1 MQCGD
6 FAKGFARVRC
16 DERSHEYLLAF
27 SCKGRWFCPSCHQ
40 KKVQVFGAMLA
51 ESILAVE
58 PHRHFTFTIPE
69 MLRPYFRFHRG
80 LLKQL
85 CRIAHQCVSDFLRD
99 AFGDAG
105 GVANAAHDGVPAIV
119 MAIHT
124 FGEYLDFHPH
134 FHALVADGLFDCEGK
149 FHVMRAGE
157 QGDKTDAHLAGNHAA
172 LEQLFRARVIAF
184 LAEAGL
190 LPLDRA
196 RMLRSWVHSG
206 FQVHQ
211 SRRIAANECQDIE
224 RLAQYIVRN
233 PFSIAQMQANRSG
246 DSILYRSGMNA
257 KIKRNFQ
264 VFSACDFIAAVTQH
278 IPDKRF
284 QMVRY
289 YGWYSNKMRGQRR
302 KRAEEEAAREL
313 AATAELWHGALANVA
328 IEVIEHRACTP
339 RRIPSRSW
347 RELIKKVWEVD
358 PLLCPQCHHEM
369 RIVSLINYAQI
380 IERIL
385 RHVGMWASELW
396 INGVRMAPSTGPP
409 VTETIER
416 GQLVIEPWLDAPM
429 PDYDCGL

>member
-1 MQCGD
+1 
-6 FAKGFARVRC
+6 
-16 DERSHEYLLAF
+16 
-27 SCKGRWFCPSCHQ
+27 
-40 KKVQVFGAMLA
+40 
-51 ESILAVE
+51 
-58 PHRHFTFTIPE
+58 
-69 MLRPYFRFHRG
+69 
-80 LLKQL
+80 
-85 CRIAHQCVSDFLRD
+85 
-99 AFGDAG
+99 
-105 GVANAAHDGVPAIV
+105 

-134 FHALVADGLFDCEGK
+134 LHALVADGLFDREGK

-157 QGDKTDAHLAGNHAA
+157 LTGELAGELAQEQRGTTDAHLAGNHAE

-184 LAEAGL
+184 LVEAGL
-190 LPLDRA
+190 LPADRA
-196 RMLRSWVHSG
+196 RMLRGWVHSG

-211 SRRIAANECQDIE
+211 SRRIAAHECQDIE

-233 PFSIAQMQANRSG
+233 PFSIAKMQVNRSG

-264 VFSACDFIAAVTQH
+264 VFSACDFIAAITQH

-302 KRAEEEAAREL
+302 KRAEEAACES
-313 AATAELWHGALANVA
+313 AATAEQECGALASAA
-328 IEVIEHRACTP
+328 IEIIEHPALKP

-369 RIVSLINYAQI
+369 RIVSLINDAQI

-385 RHVGMWASELW
+385 RHVGMWVNEVC
-396 INGVRMAPSTGPP
+396 NHGVRIAPSTGPP
-409 VTETIER
+409 VEESVAVSGIFDR
-416 GQLVIEPWLDAPM
+416 GQLVIEPWLDDPM
-429 PDYDCGL
+429 PDDDCNPPLWQV